1 MSKDA
6 GFDSRRVMI
15 IKERKYMPGLHPEEN
30 NPQEIVARSPEMI
43 WYRGLLIETAAT

>member
-30 NPQEIVARSPEMI
+30 NPQEICGSVARNDIVPGI
-43 WYRGLLIETAAT
+43 AD